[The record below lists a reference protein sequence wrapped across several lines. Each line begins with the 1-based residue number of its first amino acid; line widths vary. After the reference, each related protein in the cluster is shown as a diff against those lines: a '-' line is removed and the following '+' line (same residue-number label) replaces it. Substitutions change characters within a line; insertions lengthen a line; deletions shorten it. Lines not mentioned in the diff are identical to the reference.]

1 MRAEVIAIGDELLL
15 GDATDT
21 NSTHISRRLAEVGVR
36 VVRHTSVGDGVEDM
50 ADALREALARVD
62 VVVTTGGLGPTADD
76 LTRVAL
82 ARVGGVEVVRDEAK
96 LAEIADHFA
105 SRGRDMPASNAQ
117 QADLPEGAWWLTRVG
132 SAPGIGM
139 VVGQGA
145 VFCMPGVPAEM
156 RIMLDADVIP
166 WVRQRAGEATTVT
179 RAVRTSG
186 MSESGIADLLADLT
200 AEVAADG
207 DVVMAFL
214 ASKGETR
221 VKLTA
226 TAPTRPDA
234 LARLDPLVDRVVAA
248 LGEGVVG
255 VDDQG
260 VEHAIARL
268 LTDRGLTLGIAESI
282 SGGGIGRRL
291 VTVPGASTWFR
302 GGLITYATEVKSL
315 LAGLPPGLLEGPG
328 PVSSEAAEGLAS
340 AAAERTGADVGLG
353 LVGVAGPAAVG
364 DHPVGEVWVAVAGP
378 DGPVR
383 SLRRQFRTNAG
394 RGELQDFA
402 VSAALAFLHR
412 TLRT

>member
-1 MRAEVIAIGDELLL
+1 MRAEVIAIGDELLR
-15 GDATDT
+15 GDSTDT
-21 NSTHISRRLAEVGVR
+21 NSTHISRRLAEVGVA

-50 ADALREALARVD
+50 VTALREALARVD
-62 VVVTTGGLGPTADD
+62 VVLTTGGLGPTADD
-76 LTRVAL
+76 LTRVAV
-82 ARVGGVEVVRDEAK
+82 ARVAGVEVVRDEAM
-96 LAEIADHFA
+96 LAEIAAYFA

-117 QADLPEGAWWLTRVG
+117 QADLPAGAWWLTRVG

-139 VVGQGA
+139 VVGEGA

-156 RIMLDADVIP
+156 RVMLDADVIP

-186 MSESGIADLLADLT
+186 MSESGVADLLADLT

-214 ASKGETR
+214 ASRGETR
-221 VKLTA
+221 VTLTA

-255 VDDQG
+255 VDDEG

-282 SGGGIGRRL
+282 TGGGVGRRL
-291 VTVPGASTWFR
+291 VTVPGASAWFR
-302 GGLITYATEVKSL
+302 GGLVTYATEVKAL

-328 PVSSEAAEGLAS
+328 PVSPEAAEGLAS

-353 LVGVAGPAAVG
+353 VVGVAGPDAVG

-394 RGELQDFA
+394 RSELQDFA